1 MLKKMIQKGC
11 GVIAGFLAIV
21 GFFQFAACY
30 RTESGKKKDIV
41 GTYKLVR
48 RTYGQD
54 SSGQA
59 IDLIERDGI
68 VEYLIF
74 GEDGKGFR
82 VYGDKNEELSCSE
95 LRVTFEEDEENPG
108 LYNFITYKI
117 DPAVDGRRLG
127 YYASEKMLNFGTPAL
142 SSGCIKLEA
151 SSTAYKKVSDD
162 CTLGYVSAE
171 TSKTFEYVPYEFVN
185 LLPATAF
192 RDTMYVTDPETGEFT
207 STDNGYIYFVV
218 QFNPKKSTAD
228 IYYSLKSDKQK
239 AEKKDLPFTFKY
251 SEEDNNQSIIIEAG
265 EFKFRAFL
273 RGDLYLLIEKDGT
286 TYDVATDGYPQDDLN
301 AYFDERIAAFEQ
313 TETNENA

>member
-1 MLKKMIQKGC
+1 MFKKKIRKGC
-11 GVIAGFLAIV
+11 GIIAGFLAIV
-21 GFFQFAACY
+21 GFFQFTACY
-30 RTESGKKKDIV
+30 RTESGKKSDIV

-68 VEYLIF
+68 VEYLVF

-95 LRVTFEEDEENPG
+95 MRVTFEEDSENPG
-108 LYNFITYKI
+108 LYNFITYKV

-127 YYASEKMLNFGTPAL
+127 YYASEKMLNFGTPSL
-142 SSGCIKLEA
+142 SSGCIKLEQ

-162 CTLGYVSAE
+162 CTLGFVSGE

-185 LLPATAF
+185 LLSATAL
-192 RDTMYVTDPETGEFT
+192 RDTMYGTDPETGEFQ
-207 STDNGYIYFVV
+207 SIDNGYIYFVV
-218 QFNPKKSTAD
+218 QFNPKKGTAD
-228 IYYSLKSDKQK
+228 FYYSLKSDKQK
-239 AEKKDLPFTFKY
+239 VERKDVPFTFEY
-251 SEEDNNQSIIIEAG
+251 SEDDNYQSITVEAG

-273 RGDLYLLIEKDGT
+273 TGSLSMLTEKDGR
-286 TYDVATDGYPQDDLN
+286 TYETATDGYPQDDLD

-313 TETNENA
+313 TETN